1 MPDGTEIQIP
11 GAGVPLPGY
20 LARPA
25 TGRGAG
31 VLVLHEAWGLV
42 DQIRGVCDRLARAGF
57 AALAPDLFRGRTG
70 ATEEEAVALSGSLQP
85 ESLRGDLDRALAALL
100 ADETVQGLRLG
111 AVGFCL
117 GGHLALLAGA
127 WSHRVAAIVDF
138 YGLHPGLPVDYGRVE
153 AAVLGIFAELDEYIP
168 ADRVDRLREDLEA
181 ADVRAHLRV
190 EAGVRHGFMNE
201 ARPERHDAKAAD
213 AGWDRMLAFLRA
225 ELG

>member
-57 AALAPDLFRGRTG
+57 TALAPDLFRGRT
-70 ATEEEAVALSGSLQP
+70 AASADEAVALSASLRP
-85 ESLRGDLDRALAALL
+85 DGLRGDVDRSIAALL
-100 ADETVQGLRLG
+100 ADETLDSLRLG

-127 WSHRVAAIVDF
+127 WSHRVSAIVDF
-138 YGLHPGLPVDYGRVE
+138 YGLHPALPVAYDRIE
-153 AAVLGIFAELDEYIP
+153 AAVLGIFAEADEYIP
-168 ADRVDRLREDLEA
+168 AENVDRLRADLEA
-181 ADVRAHLRV
+181 AGVRSHLRV

-225 ELG
+225 ELA